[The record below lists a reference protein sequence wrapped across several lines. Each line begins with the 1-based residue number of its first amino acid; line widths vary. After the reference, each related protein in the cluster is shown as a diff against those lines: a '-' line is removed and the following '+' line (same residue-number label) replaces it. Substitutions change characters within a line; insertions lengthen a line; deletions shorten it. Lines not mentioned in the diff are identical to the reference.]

1 MSGHLN
7 GPYFTV
13 DLHLHT
19 TRGSA
24 DSNLAPLDLIERAH
38 AIGLGGI
45 CITEHDNMWDVREI
59 ASQALERGVIC
70 LRGMEVTTELGHVG
84 VFGLG
89 EYVSG
94 ICKLAGLRKVA
105 DRAGGLMIAN
115 HPFRYKL
122 DPRFS
127 FLNTDHEP
135 IDFAHPER
143 AAKLEIIQLC
153 DAIEVL
159 NGACSDEENL
169 FALKVARALGKAEVA
184 GSDSHSANSV
194 GVVTTLFPTSVRS
207 ETELLEAI
215 KAGKTRAGR
224 GLLDGAVTAFEPTGL
239 NFSRRQASAIAP
251 SHEKGGAQHAS
262 VRKQGR
268 LPC

>member
-1 MSGHLN
+1 M
-7 GPYFTV
+7 GPYFTI

-24 DSNLAPLDLIERAH
+24 DSNLSPRDLIERAQT
-38 AIGLGGI
+38 IGIGAI
-45 CITEHDNMWDVREI
+45 CITEHDNIWDLKEVAPLAAEK
-59 ASQALERGVIC
+59 GVIC
-70 LRGMEVTTELGHVG
+70 LRGMEVTTEMGHVG
-84 VFGLG
+84 VFGLD
-89 EYVSG
+89 EYVGG
-94 ICKLAGLRKVA
+94 IYKLAELRKVV

-127 FLNTDHEP
+127 FINPDHEP
-135 IDFAHPER
+135 IDPEHPER

-159 NGACSDEENL
+159 NGACSEEENL

-194 GVVTTLFPTSVRS
+194 GVVTTLFSTPLRTAQD
-207 ETELLEAI
+207 LIGAI
-215 KAGKTRAGR
+215 KARDTRAGR
-224 GLLDGAVTAFEPTGL
+224 GLLNGTVIPFDLA
-239 NFSRRQASAIAP
+239 
-251 SHEKGGAQHAS
+251 
-262 VRKQGR
+262 
-268 LPC
+268 